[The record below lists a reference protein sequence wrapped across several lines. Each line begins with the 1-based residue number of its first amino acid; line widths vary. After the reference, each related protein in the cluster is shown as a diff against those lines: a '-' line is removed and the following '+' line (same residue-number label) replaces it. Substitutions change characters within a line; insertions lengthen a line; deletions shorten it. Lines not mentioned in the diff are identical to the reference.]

1 MQFIISELIRK
12 MRKEKSGNIEIPKNI
27 LKGLDEKSSSTDT
40 DFEYFYNKN
49 DLEQRFEESPK

>member
-1 MQFIISELIRK
+1 